1 MYQKVVV
8 KEWQG
13 YIKKDRSCLE
23 TDSAGQTRGK
33 LRIEIM
39 ISLITKSN
47 LLDSTE
53 NHTDKNE
60 VVVSLN
66 EKSGIDTVS
75 KYHPTKH

>member
-1 MYQKVVV
+1 MCQKVVV

-23 TDSAGQTRGK
+23 RDSVGQTQGK
-33 LRIEIM
+33 LRIEIL
-39 ISLITKSN
+39 ISLITESN

-53 NHTDKNE
+53 NPIDVNE

-66 EKSGIDTVS
+66 EKLGIDTVS
-75 KYHPTKH
+75 TKH